1 MKVIDADK
9 IKGEIDKI
17 IDVLKRNCTPNP
29 LGTTEECLA
38 DAEITALSL
47 VKDTIDE
54 MKQEVPSFDGAYILR
69 NRYTK
74 QNVLNGF
81 SVTCE
86 ALQSFKD
93 GDRIKVLFLKE
104 AAQ

>member
-1 MKVIDADK
+1 MNIIDAEK

-17 IDVLKRNCTPNP
+17 IDGLKKNCTPNP
-29 LGTTEECLA
+29 LGTMVECLA

-54 MKQEVPSFDGAYILR
+54 MKQDVKSVDGVYIRR

-74 QNVLNGF
+74 QNVLNGL
-81 SVTCE
+81 SVTYE

-93 GDRIKVLFLKE
+93 GDRIKVVFIKE
-104 AAQ
+104 ASQ